1 MIDDGKKT
9 TETMTAAT
17 NSTDFG
23 RVENDGT
30 VLVKM
35 PDGSEKQVGQWAAG
49 DPNDG
54 LSFYIRKFHEIENE
68 ISLTLQRLREGK
80 GNADTAFKLIDRV
93 KTNLENPTFVGD
105 LSILVSKI
113 EELQVIAAVKKA
125 EFSAAKA
132 IAKEKAMEKR
142 RHLVEEAEKLVS
154 SKQWK
159 VTTKRFKE
167 IVEEWKKLSHGAKS
181 EEQALWKRFSS
192 ARSAFDKTR
201 RQYFSNLESTRKEA
215 NKIKSEIVSQAKAIA
230 ESKDWNETAN
240 KFRNLMTKW
249 KSAPILER
257 KEEQKLWKEFK
268 LAQDIFF
275 AARTAAFSVLDAEHA
290 KNLEA
295 KKLLLERAEKIL
307 PITDVK
313 SARNALKPIQAEWSK
328 VGHVSRKDKEK
339 IESRLKAVEEAI
351 RNAEKNESNRT
362 DPAKSA
368 RAQSTMELLEVK
380 LSKTEKERDEA
391 LTKGDTKKAET
402 LALTIESQKML
413 LDATKNALA
422 EFTR

>member
-1 MIDDGKKT
+1 MT
-9 TETMTAAT
+9 TSTS
-17 NSTDFG
+17 STDFG

-54 LSFYIRKFHEIENE
+54 LAFYIRKYHEIENE
-68 ISLTLQRLREGK
+68 LSLALQRLKEGK
-80 GNADTAFKLIDRV
+80 GNADAVFKLIERV
-93 KTNLENPTFVGD
+93 KTSLETPNFVGD
-105 LSILVSKI
+105 LNILSSKI
-113 EELQVIAAVKKA
+113 EELQVLAAVKKA

-142 RHLVEEAEKLVS
+142 KQLVEEAEKLIN

-159 VTTKRFKE
+159 VTTQRFKE
-167 IVEEWKKLSHGAKS
+167 IVEEWKKLPHGAKS
-181 EEQALWKRFSS
+181 EEQALWKRFSA

-201 RQYFSNLESTRKEA
+201 RQYFSTLESGRKEA
-215 NKIKSEIVSQAKAIA
+215 LKIKSEIVSQAKAIA
-230 ESKDWNETAN
+230 DSKEWNDTAN
-240 KFRNLMTKW
+240 KFRNLMAKW

-268 LAQDIFF
+268 LAQDVFF
-275 AARTAAFSVLDAEHA
+275 AARTAALSVLDEEHS

-295 KKLLLERAEKIL
+295 KKVLAEKAEKIL
-307 PITDVK
+307 PITDIK
-313 SARNALKPIQAEWSK
+313 SARQALKPIQEEWSK
-328 VGHVSRKDKEK
+328 IGHVSRKDKDK
-339 IESRLKAVEEAI
+339 IEARLKAVEEAI
-351 RNAEKNESNRT
+351 RNAEKNELNRT

-368 RAQSTMELLEVK
+368 RAQSTMELIEAK
-380 LSKTEKERDEA
+380 LIKTEKERESA
-391 LTKGDTKKAET
+391 LSSGDTKKAEK

-413 LDATKNALA
+413 LEATKTALA
-422 EFTR
+422 DFTR

>member
-1 MIDDGKKT
+1 MT
-9 TETMTAAT
+9 TSTS
-17 NSTDFG
+17 STDYG

-54 LSFYIRKFHEIENE
+54 LTFYIRKFHEIENE
-68 ISLTLQRLREGK
+68 LSLTLQRLKEGK
-80 GNADTAFKLIDRV
+80 GNAETAFKLIERV

-105 LSILVSKI
+105 LSILSTKI

-142 RHLVEEAEKLVS
+142 KQLVEEAEKLIG

-159 VTTKRFKE
+159 VTTQRFKE
-167 IVEEWKKLSHGAKS
+167 IVEEWKKLPHGTKS
-181 EEQALWKRFSS
+181 DEQALWKRFST

-201 RQYFSNLESTRKEA
+201 RQYFSTLEAGRKEA
-215 NKIKSEIVSQAKAIA
+215 NKVKSEIVTQAKAIA
-230 ESKDWNETAN
+230 ESKDWTDTAN
-240 KFRNLMTKW
+240 KFRNLMAKW

-268 LAQDIFF
+268 LAQDVFF
-275 AARTAAFSVLDAEHA
+275 AARTAALSVMDEEHT

-295 KKLLLERAEKIL
+295 KKVLAEKAEKIL
-307 PITDVK
+307 PITDIK
-313 SARNALKPIQAEWSK
+313 SARQALKPIQEEWSK
-328 VGHVSRKDKEK
+328 IGHVPRKDKEK
-339 IESRLKAVEEAI
+339 IESRLKAIEEAI
-351 RNAEKNESNRT
+351 RSAEKNELNRT

-368 RAQSTMELLEVK
+368 RAQSTMELLEAK
-380 LSKTEKERDEA
+380 LAKTEKERDA
-391 LTKGDTKKAET
+391 AIAKGDTKKAES
-402 LALTIESQKML
+402 LSSTIESQKML
-413 LDATKNALA
+413 LEATKVTLA
-422 EFTR
+422 DFTR

>member
-1 MIDDGKKT
+1 MT
-9 TETMTAAT
+9 TSTS
-17 NSTDFG
+17 STDFG

-54 LSFYIRKFHEIENE
+54 LAFYIRKYHEIENE
-68 ISLTLQRLREGK
+68 LSLALQRLKEGK
-80 GNADTAFKLIDRV
+80 GNADAVFKLIDRV
-93 KTNLENPTFVGD
+93 KTSLETPNFVGD
-105 LSILVSKI
+105 LNILSSKI
-113 EELQVIAAVKKA
+113 EELQVLAAVKKA

-142 RHLVEEAEKLVS
+142 KQLVEEAEKLIN

-159 VTTKRFKE
+159 VTTQRFKE
-167 IVEEWKKLSHGAKS
+167 IVEEWKKLPHGAKS
-181 EEQALWKRFSS
+181 EEQALWKRFSA

-201 RQYFSNLESTRKEA
+201 RQYFSTLESGRKEA
-215 NKIKSEIVSQAKAIA
+215 SKIKSEIVSQAKAIA
-230 ESKDWNETAN
+230 DSKEWNDTAN
-240 KFRNLMTKW
+240 KFRNLMAKW

-268 LAQDIFF
+268 LAQDVFF
-275 AARTAAFSVLDAEHA
+275 AARTAALSVLDEEHS

-295 KKLLLERAEKIL
+295 KKVLAEKAEKIL
-307 PITDVK
+307 PITDIK
-313 SARNALKPIQAEWSK
+313 SARQALKPIQEEWSK
-328 VGHVSRKDKEK
+328 IGHVSRKDKDK

-351 RNAEKNESNRT
+351 RNAEKNELNRT

-368 RAQSTMELLEVK
+368 RAQSTMELIEAK
-380 LSKTEKERDEA
+380 LIKTEKERESA
-391 LTKGDTKKAET
+391 LSSGDTKKAEK

-413 LDATKNALA
+413 LEATKTALA
-422 EFTR
+422 DFTR

>member
-1 MIDDGKKT
+1 MT
-9 TETMTAAT
+9 TSTS
-17 NSTDFG
+17 STDFG

-54 LSFYIRKFHEIENE
+54 LAFYIRKYHEIENE
-68 ISLTLQRLREGK
+68 LSLALQRLKEGK
-80 GNADTAFKLIDRV
+80 GNADAVFKLIERV
-93 KTNLENPTFVGD
+93 KTSLETPNFVGD
-105 LSILVSKI
+105 LNILSSKI
-113 EELQVIAAVKKA
+113 EELQVLAAVKKA

-142 RHLVEEAEKLVS
+142 KQLVEEAEKLIN

-159 VTTKRFKE
+159 VTTQRFKE
-167 IVEEWKKLSHGAKS
+167 IVEEWKKLPHGAKS
-181 EEQALWKRFSS
+181 EEQALWKRFSA

-201 RQYFSNLESTRKEA
+201 RQYFSTLESGRKEA
-215 NKIKSEIVSQAKAIA
+215 SKIKSEIVTQAKAIA
-230 ESKDWNETAN
+230 DSKEWNDTAN
-240 KFRNLMTKW
+240 KFRNLMAKW

-268 LAQDIFF
+268 LAQDVFF
-275 AARTAAFSVLDAEHA
+275 AARTAALSVLDEEHS

-295 KKLLLERAEKIL
+295 KKVLAEKAEKIL
-307 PITDVK
+307 PITDIK
-313 SARNALKPIQAEWSK
+313 SARQALKPIQEEWSK
-328 VGHVSRKDKEK
+328 IGHVSRKDKDK
-339 IESRLKAVEEAI
+339 IEARLKAVEEAI
-351 RNAEKNESNRT
+351 RNAEKNELNRT

-368 RAQSTMELLEVK
+368 RAQSTMELIEAK
-380 LSKTEKERDEA
+380 LIKTEKERESA
-391 LTKGDTKKAET
+391 LSSGDTKKAEK

-413 LDATKNALA
+413 LEATKTALA
-422 EFTR
+422 DFTR

>member
-1 MIDDGKKT
+1 MT
-9 TETMTAAT
+9 TSTS
-17 NSTDFG
+17 STDFG

-54 LSFYIRKFHEIENE
+54 LAFYIRKYHEIENE
-68 ISLTLQRLREGK
+68 LSLALQRLKEGK
-80 GNADTAFKLIDRV
+80 GNADAVFKLIERV
-93 KTNLENPTFVGD
+93 KTSLETPNFVGD
-105 LSILVSKI
+105 LSVLSTKI
-113 EELQVIAAVKKA
+113 EELQVLAAVKKA

-142 RHLVEEAEKLVS
+142 KQLVEEAEKLIN

-159 VTTKRFKE
+159 VTTQRFKE
-167 IVEEWKKLSHGAKS
+167 IVEEWKKLPHGAKS
-181 EEQALWKRFSS
+181 EEQSLWKRFSA

-201 RQYFSNLESTRKEA
+201 RQYFSTLESGRKEA
-215 NKIKSEIVSQAKAIA
+215 SKIKSEIVTQAKAIA
-230 ESKDWNETAN
+230 DSKEWNDTAN
-240 KFRNLMTKW
+240 KFRNLMAKW

-268 LAQDIFF
+268 LAQDVFF
-275 AARTAAFSVLDAEHA
+275 AARTAALSVMDEEHT

-295 KKLLLERAEKIL
+295 KKVLAEKAEKIL
-307 PITDVK
+307 PITDIK
-313 SARNALKPIQAEWSK
+313 SARQALKPIQEEWSK
-328 VGHVSRKDKEK
+328 IGHVSRKDKDK
-339 IESRLKAVEEAI
+339 IEARLKVVEEAI
-351 RNAEKNESNRT
+351 RNAEKNELTRT

-368 RAQSTMELLEVK
+368 RAQSTMELIEAK
-380 LSKTEKERDEA
+380 LIKTEKERESA
-391 LTKGDTKKAET
+391 LSSGDTKKAEK

-413 LDATKNALA
+413 LEATKTALA

>member
-1 MIDDGKKT
+1 MT
-9 TETMTAAT
+9 TSTS
-17 NSTDFG
+17 STDFG

-54 LSFYIRKFHEIENE
+54 LAFYIRKYHAIENE
-68 ISLTLQRLREGK
+68 LSLALQRLKEGK
-80 GNADTAFKLIDRV
+80 GNADAVFKLIERV
-93 KTNLENPTFVGD
+93 KTSLETPNFVGD
-105 LSILVSKI
+105 LSILSTKI
-113 EELQVIAAVKKA
+113 EELQVLAAVKKA
-125 EFSAAKA
+125 ESSAAKA

-142 RHLVEEAEKLVS
+142 KQLVEEAEKLIN

-159 VTTKRFKE
+159 VTTQRFKE
-167 IVEEWKKLSHGAKS
+167 IVEEWKKLPHGAKS

-201 RQYFSNLESTRKEA
+201 RQYFSTLESGRKEA
-215 NKIKSEIVSQAKAIA
+215 SKIKSEIVTQAKAIA
-230 ESKDWNETAN
+230 DSKEWNDTAN
-240 KFRNLMTKW
+240 KFRNLMAKW

-268 LAQDIFF
+268 LAQDVFF
-275 AARTAAFSVLDAEHA
+275 AARTAALSVLDEEHS

-295 KKLLLERAEKIL
+295 KKVLAEKAEKIL
-307 PITDVK
+307 PITDIK
-313 SARNALKPIQAEWSK
+313 SARQALKPIQEEWSK
-328 VGHVSRKDKEK
+328 IGHVSRKDKDK
-339 IESRLKAVEEAI
+339 IEARLKSVEEAI
-351 RNAEKNESNRT
+351 RNAEKNELNRT

-368 RAQSTMELLEVK
+368 RAQSTMELIEAK
-380 LSKTEKERDEA
+380 LIKTEKERESA
-391 LTKGDTKKAET
+391 LSSGDTKKAEK

-413 LDATKNALA
+413 LEATKTALA
-422 EFTR
+422 DFTR

>member
-1 MIDDGKKT
+1 MT
-9 TETMTAAT
+9 TSTS
-17 NSTDFG
+17 STDFG

-54 LSFYIRKFHEIENE
+54 LAFYIRKYHEIENE
-68 ISLTLQRLREGK
+68 LSLALQRLKEGK
-80 GNADTAFKLIDRV
+80 GNADAVFKLIERV
-93 KTNLENPTFVGD
+93 KTSLETPNFVGD
-105 LSILVSKI
+105 LSILSTKI
-113 EELQVIAAVKKA
+113 EELQVLAAVKKA

-142 RHLVEEAEKLVS
+142 KQLVEEAEKLIN

-159 VTTKRFKE
+159 VTTQRFKE
-167 IVEEWKKLSHGAKS
+167 IVEEWKKLPHGAKS
-181 EEQALWKRFSS
+181 EEQALWKRFSA

-201 RQYFSNLESTRKEA
+201 RQYFSTLESGRKEA
-215 NKIKSEIVSQAKAIA
+215 SKIKSEIVTQAKAIA
-230 ESKDWNETAN
+230 DSKEWNDTAN
-240 KFRNLMTKW
+240 KFRNLMAKW

-268 LAQDIFF
+268 LAQDVFF
-275 AARTAAFSVLDAEHA
+275 AARTAALSVLDEEHS

-295 KKLLLERAEKIL
+295 KKVLAEKAEKIL
-307 PITDVK
+307 PITDIK
-313 SARNALKPIQAEWSK
+313 SARQALKPIQEEWSK
-328 VGHVSRKDKEK
+328 IGHVSRKDKDK
-339 IESRLKAVEEAI
+339 IEARLKSVEEAI
-351 RNAEKNESNRT
+351 RNAEKNELNRT

-368 RAQSTMELLEVK
+368 RAQSTMELIEAK
-380 LSKTEKERDEA
+380 LIKTEKERESA
-391 LTKGDTKKAET
+391 LSSGDTKKAEK

-413 LDATKNALA
+413 LEATKTALA
-422 EFTR
+422 DFTR

>member
-1 MIDDGKKT
+1 MT
-9 TETMTAAT
+9 TSTS
-17 NSTDFG
+17 STDFG

-54 LSFYIRKFHEIENE
+54 LAFYIRKYHEIENE
-68 ISLTLQRLREGK
+68 LSLALQRLKEGK
-80 GNADTAFKLIDRV
+80 GNADAVFKLIERV
-93 KTNLENPTFVGD
+93 KTSLETPNFVGD
-105 LSILVSKI
+105 LSILSTKI
-113 EELQVIAAVKKA
+113 EELQVLAAVKKA

-142 RHLVEEAEKLVS
+142 KHLVEEAEKLIN

-159 VTTKRFKE
+159 VTTQRFKE
-167 IVEEWKKLSHGAKS
+167 IVEEWKKLPHGAKS
-181 EEQALWKRFSS
+181 EEQVLWKRFSA

-201 RQYFSNLESTRKEA
+201 RQYFSTLESGRKEA
-215 NKIKSEIVSQAKAIA
+215 SKIKSEIVTQAKAIA
-230 ESKDWNETAN
+230 DSKDWNDTAN
-240 KFRNLMTKW
+240 KFRNLMVKW

-268 LAQDIFF
+268 LAQDVFF
-275 AARTAAFSVLDAEHA
+275 AARTAALSVLDEEHT

-295 KKLLLERAEKIL
+295 KKVLAEKAEKIL
-307 PITDVK
+307 PITDIK
-313 SARNALKPIQAEWSK
+313 SARQALKPIQEEWSK
-328 VGHVSRKDKEK
+328 IGHVSRKDKDK
-339 IESRLKAVEEAI
+339 IEARLKAVEEAI
-351 RNAEKNESNRT
+351 RNAEKNELTRT

-368 RAQSTMELLEVK
+368 RAQSTMELIEAK
-380 LSKTEKERDEA
+380 LIKTEKERESA
-391 LTKGDTKKAET
+391 LSLGDTKKAEK

-413 LDATKNALA
+413 LEATKTALA

>member
-1 MIDDGKKT
+1 MT
-9 TETMTAAT
+9 TSTS
-17 NSTDFG
+17 STDFG

-54 LSFYIRKFHEIENE
+54 LAFYIRKYHEIENE
-68 ISLTLQRLREGK
+68 LSLALQRLKEGK
-80 GNADTAFKLIDRV
+80 GNADAVFKLIERV
-93 KTNLENPTFVGD
+93 KTSLETPNFVGD
-105 LSILVSKI
+105 LNILSSKI
-113 EELQVIAAVKKA
+113 EELQVLAAVKKA

-142 RHLVEEAEKLVS
+142 KQLVEEAEKLIN

-159 VTTKRFKE
+159 VTTQRFKE
-167 IVEEWKKLSHGAKS
+167 IVEEWKKLPHGAKS
-181 EEQALWKRFSS
+181 EEQALWKRFSA

-201 RQYFSNLESTRKEA
+201 RQYFSTLESGRKEA
-215 NKIKSEIVSQAKAIA
+215 SKIKSEIVTQAKAIA
-230 ESKDWNETAN
+230 DSKEWNDTAN
-240 KFRNLMTKW
+240 KFRNLMAKW

-268 LAQDIFF
+268 LAQDVFF
-275 AARTAAFSVLDAEHA
+275 AARTAALSVLDEEHS

-295 KKLLLERAEKIL
+295 KKVLAEKAEKIL
-307 PITDVK
+307 PITDIK
-313 SARNALKPIQAEWSK
+313 SARQALKPIQEEWSK
-328 VGHVSRKDKEK
+328 IGHVSRKDKDK

-351 RNAEKNESNRT
+351 RNAEKNELNRT

-368 RAQSTMELLEVK
+368 RAQSTMELIEAK
-380 LSKTEKERDEA
+380 LIKTEKERESA
-391 LTKGDTKKAET
+391 ISSGDTKKAEK

-413 LDATKNALA
+413 LEATKTALA
-422 EFTR
+422 DFTR

>member
-1 MIDDGKKT
+1 MT
-9 TETMTAAT
+9 TSTS
-17 NSTDFG
+17 STDFG

-54 LSFYIRKFHEIENE
+54 LAFYIRKYHEIENE
-68 ISLTLQRLREGK
+68 LSLALQRLKEGK
-80 GNADTAFKLIDRV
+80 GNADAVFKLIDRV
-93 KTNLENPTFVGD
+93 KTSLETPNFVGD
-105 LSILVSKI
+105 LNILSSKI
-113 EELQVIAAVKKA
+113 GELQVLAAVKKA

-142 RHLVEEAEKLVS
+142 KQLVEEAEKLIN

-159 VTTKRFKE
+159 VTTQRFKE
-167 IVEEWKKLSHGAKS
+167 IVEEWKKLPHGAKS
-181 EEQALWKRFSS
+181 EEQALWKRFSA

-201 RQYFSNLESTRKEA
+201 RQYFSTLESGRKEA
-215 NKIKSEIVSQAKAIA
+215 SKIKSEIVSQAKAIA
-230 ESKDWNETAN
+230 DSKEWNDTAN
-240 KFRNLMTKW
+240 KFRNLMAKW

-268 LAQDIFF
+268 LAQDVFF
-275 AARTAAFSVLDAEHA
+275 AARTAALSVLDEEHS

-295 KKLLLERAEKIL
+295 KKVLAEKAEKIL
-307 PITDVK
+307 PITDIK
-313 SARNALKPIQAEWSK
+313 SARQALKPIQEEWSK
-328 VGHVSRKDKEK
+328 IGHVSRKDKDK
-339 IESRLKAVEEAI
+339 IEARLKSVEEAI
-351 RNAEKNESNRT
+351 RNAEKNELNRT

-368 RAQSTMELLEVK
+368 RAQSTMELIEAK
-380 LSKTEKERDEA
+380 LIKTEKERESA
-391 LTKGDTKKAET
+391 ISSGDTKKAEK

-413 LDATKNALA
+413 LEATKTALA
-422 EFTR
+422 DFTR

>member
-1 MIDDGKKT
+1 MT
-9 TETMTAAT
+9 TSTS
-17 NSTDFG
+17 STDFG

-54 LSFYIRKFHEIENE
+54 LAFYIRKYHEIENE
-68 ISLTLQRLREGK
+68 LSLALQRLKEGK
-80 GNADTAFKLIDRV
+80 GNADAVFKLIERV
-93 KTNLENPTFVGD
+93 KTSLETPNFVGD
-105 LSILVSKI
+105 LNILSSKI
-113 EELQVIAAVKKA
+113 GELQVLAAVKKA

-142 RHLVEEAEKLVS
+142 KQLVEEAEKLIN

-159 VTTKRFKE
+159 VTTQRFKE
-167 IVEEWKKLSHGAKS
+167 IVEEWKKLPHGAKS
-181 EEQALWKRFSS
+181 EEQALWKRFSA

-201 RQYFSNLESTRKEA
+201 RQYFSTLESGRKEA
-215 NKIKSEIVSQAKAIA
+215 SKIKSEIVTQAKAIA
-230 ESKDWNETAN
+230 DSKEWNDTAN
-240 KFRNLMTKW
+240 KFRNLMAKW

-268 LAQDIFF
+268 LAQDVFF
-275 AARTAAFSVLDAEHA
+275 AARTAALSVLDEEHS

-295 KKLLLERAEKIL
+295 KKVLAEKAEKIL
-307 PITDVK
+307 PITDIK
-313 SARNALKPIQAEWSK
+313 SARQALKPIQEEWSK
-328 VGHVSRKDKEK
+328 IGHVSRKDKDK

-351 RNAEKNESNRT
+351 RNAEKNELNRT

-368 RAQSTMELLEVK
+368 RAQSTMELIEAK
-380 LSKTEKERDEA
+380 LIKTEKERESA
-391 LTKGDTKKAET
+391 ISSGDTKKAEK

-413 LDATKNALA
+413 LEATKTALA
-422 EFTR
+422 DFTR

>member
-1 MIDDGKKT
+1 MT
-9 TETMTAAT
+9 TSTS
-17 NSTDFG
+17 STDFG

-54 LSFYIRKFHEIENE
+54 LAFYIRKYHEIENE
-68 ISLTLQRLREGK
+68 LSLALQRLKEGK
-80 GNADTAFKLIDRV
+80 GNVDAVFKLIERV
-93 KTNLENPTFVGD
+93 KTSLENPNFVGD
-105 LSILVSKI
+105 ISILSTKI
-113 EELQVIAAVKKA
+113 EELQVLAAVKKA

-142 RHLVEEAEKLVS
+142 KQLVEEAEKLVN

-159 VTTKRFKE
+159 VTTQRFKE
-167 IVEEWKKLSHGAKS
+167 IVEEWKKLPHGAKS
-181 EEQALWKRFSS
+181 EEQALWKRFSA

-201 RQYFSNLESTRKEA
+201 RQYFSTLESGRKEA
-215 NKIKSEIVSQAKAIA
+215 SKIKSEIVTQAKAIA
-230 ESKDWNETAN
+230 DSKEWNDTAN
-240 KFRNLMTKW
+240 KFRNLMAKW

-268 LAQDIFF
+268 LAQDVFF
-275 AARTAAFSVLDAEHA
+275 AARTAALSVLDEEHS

-295 KKLLLERAEKIL
+295 KKVLAEKAEKIL
-307 PITDVK
+307 PITDIK
-313 SARNALKPIQAEWSK
+313 SARQALKPIQEEWSK
-328 VGHVSRKDKEK
+328 IGHVSRKDKDK
-339 IESRLKAVEEAI
+339 IEARLKAVEEAI
-351 RNAEKNESNRT
+351 RNAEKNELNRT

-368 RAQSTMELLEVK
+368 RAQSTMELIEAK
-380 LSKTEKERDEA
+380 LIKTEKERESA
-391 LTKGDTKKAET
+391 LSSGDTKKAEK

-413 LDATKNALA
+413 LEATKTALA
-422 EFTR
+422 DFTR

>member
-1 MIDDGKKT
+1 MT
-9 TETMTAAT
+9 TSTS
-17 NSTDFG
+17 STDFG

-54 LSFYIRKFHEIENE
+54 LAFYIRKYHEIENE
-68 ISLTLQRLREGK
+68 LSLALQRLKEGK
-80 GNADTAFKLIDRV
+80 GNADAVFKLIERV
-93 KTNLENPTFVGD
+93 KTSLETPNFVGD
-105 LSILVSKI
+105 ISILYTKI
-113 EELQVIAAVKKA
+113 EELQVLAAVKKA

-142 RHLVEEAEKLVS
+142 KQLVEEAEKLIN

-159 VTTKRFKE
+159 VTTQRFKE
-167 IVEEWKKLSHGAKS
+167 IVEEWKKLPHGAKS
-181 EEQALWKRFSS
+181 EEQALWKRFSA

-201 RQYFSNLESTRKEA
+201 RQYFSTLESGRKEA
-215 NKIKSEIVSQAKAIA
+215 SKIKSEIVTQAKAIA
-230 ESKDWNETAN
+230 DSKEWNDTAN
-240 KFRNLMTKW
+240 KFRNLMAKW

-268 LAQDIFF
+268 LAQDVFF
-275 AARTAAFSVLDAEHA
+275 AARTAALSVLDEEHS

-295 KKLLLERAEKIL
+295 KKVLAEKAEKIL
-307 PITDVK
+307 PITDIK
-313 SARNALKPIQAEWSK
+313 SARQALKPIQEEWSK
-328 VGHVSRKDKEK
+328 IGHVSRKDKDK
-339 IESRLKAVEEAI
+339 IEARLKAVEEAI
-351 RNAEKNESNRT
+351 RNAEKNELNRT

-368 RAQSTMELLEVK
+368 RAQSTMELIEAK
-380 LSKTEKERDEA
+380 LIKTEKERESA
-391 LTKGDTKKAET
+391 LSSGDTKKAEK

-413 LDATKNALA
+413 LEATKTALA
-422 EFTR
+422 DFTR

>member
-1 MIDDGKKT
+1 MT
-9 TETMTAAT
+9 TSTS
-17 NSTDFG
+17 STDFG
-23 RVENDGT
+23 RVESDGT

-54 LSFYIRKFHEIENE
+54 LNFYIRKFHEIENE
-68 ISLTLQRLREGK
+68 ISLTLQRLKEGK
-80 GNADTAFKLIDRV
+80 GNAETAFKLIERV
-93 KTNLENPTFVGD
+93 KTNLQNPTFVGD
-105 LSILVSKI
+105 LSSLSSKI

-142 RHLVEEAEKLVS
+142 KQLVEEAEKLTS

-159 VTTKRFKE
+159 ATTQRFKE
-167 IVEEWKKLSHGAKS
+167 IVDEWKKLPHGVKS

-192 ARSAFDKTR
+192 ARSSFDKTR
-201 RQYFSNLESTRKEA
+201 RQYFSTLESGRKEA
-215 NKIKSEIVSQAKAIA
+215 TKIKNEIVTQAKALA
-230 ESKDWNETAN
+230 DSKDWNDTAN

-268 LAQDIFF
+268 VAQDVFF
-275 AARTAAFSVLDAEHA
+275 AARTAALSVLDEEHT

-295 KKLLLERAEKIL
+295 KKILAEKAEKLL
-307 PITDVK
+307 PITDIK
-313 SARNALKPIQAEWSK
+313 SARQSLKPIQEEWGK
-328 VGHVSRKDKEK
+328 IGHVPRKEKDK

-351 RNAEKNESNRT
+351 RNAEKNELNRT

-368 RAQSTMELLEVK
+368 RAQSTIELLETK
-380 LSKTEKERDEA
+380 LAKTEKEREEA
-391 LTKGDTKKAET
+391 LAKGDNKKAES
-402 LALTIESQKML
+402 LAATIESQKML
-413 LDATKNALA
+413 LEATKTTLA
-422 EFTR
+422 DFKR

>member
-1 MIDDGKKT
+1 MT
-9 TETMTAAT
+9 TSTS
-17 NSTDFG
+17 STDYG

-54 LSFYIRKFHEIENE
+54 LTFYIRKFHEIENE
-68 ISLTLQRLREGK
+68 ISLTLQRLKEGK
-80 GNADTAFKLIDRV
+80 GNAETAFKLIERV

-105 LSILVSKI
+105 LSILSTKI

-142 RHLVEEAEKLVS
+142 KQLVEEAEKLIG

-159 VTTKRFKE
+159 VTTQRFKE
-167 IVEEWKKLSHGAKS
+167 IVEEWKKLPHGTKS
-181 EEQALWKRFSS
+181 DEQVLWKRFST

-201 RQYFSNLESTRKEA
+201 RQYFSTLEAGRKEA
-215 NKIKSEIVSQAKAIA
+215 NKVKSEIVAQAKAIA
-230 ESKDWNETAN
+230 ESKDWTDTAN
-240 KFRNLMTKW
+240 KFRNLMAKW

-268 LAQDIFF
+268 LAQDVFF
-275 AARTAAFSVLDAEHA
+275 AARTAALSVMDEEHT

-295 KKLLLERAEKIL
+295 KKVLAEKAEKIL
-307 PITDVK
+307 PITDIK
-313 SARNALKPIQAEWSK
+313 SARQALKPIQEEWSK
-328 VGHVSRKDKEK
+328 IGHVPRKDKEK
-339 IESRLKAVEEAI
+339 IESRLKAIEEAI
-351 RNAEKNESNRT
+351 RSAEKNELNRT

-368 RAQSTMELLEVK
+368 RAQSTMELLEAK
-380 LSKTEKERDEA
+380 LVKTEKERDA
-391 LTKGDTKKAET
+391 AIAKGDTKKAES
-402 LALTIESQKML
+402 LSSTIESQKML
-413 LDATKNALA
+413 LEATKVTLA
-422 EFTR
+422 DFTR

>member
-1 MIDDGKKT
+1 MT
-9 TETMTAAT
+9 TSTS
-17 NSTDFG
+17 STDFG

-54 LSFYIRKFHEIENE
+54 LAFYIRKYHEIENE
-68 ISLTLQRLREGK
+68 LSLALQRLKEGK
-80 GNADTAFKLIDRV
+80 GNADAVFKLIERV
-93 KTNLENPTFVGD
+93 KTSLETPNFVGD
-105 LSILVSKI
+105 ISILSTKI
-113 EELQVIAAVKKA
+113 EELQVLAAVKKA

-142 RHLVEEAEKLVS
+142 KQLVEEAEKLIN

-159 VTTKRFKE
+159 VTTQRFKE
-167 IVEEWKKLSHGAKS
+167 IVEEWKKLPHGAKS
-181 EEQALWKRFSS
+181 EEQALWKRFSA

-201 RQYFSNLESTRKEA
+201 RQYFSTLESGRKEA
-215 NKIKSEIVSQAKAIA
+215 SKIKSEIVTQAKAIA
-230 ESKDWNETAN
+230 DSKEWNDTAN
-240 KFRNLMTKW
+240 KFRNLMAKW

-268 LAQDIFF
+268 LAQDVFF
-275 AARTAAFSVLDAEHA
+275 AARTAALSVLDEEHS

-295 KKLLLERAEKIL
+295 KKVLAEKAEKIL
-307 PITDVK
+307 PITDIK
-313 SARNALKPIQAEWSK
+313 SARQALKPIQEEWSK
-328 VGHVSRKDKEK
+328 IGHVSRKDKDK

-351 RNAEKNESNRT
+351 RNAEKNELNRT

-368 RAQSTMELLEVK
+368 RAQSTMELIEAK
-380 LSKTEKERDEA
+380 LIKTEKERESA
-391 LTKGDTKKAET
+391 LSSGDTKKAEK

-413 LDATKNALA
+413 LEATKTALA
-422 EFTR
+422 DFTR

>member
-1 MIDDGKKT
+1 MT
-9 TETMTAAT
+9 TSTS
-17 NSTDFG
+17 STDFG

-54 LSFYIRKFHEIENE
+54 LAFYIRKYHEIENE
-68 ISLTLQRLREGK
+68 LSLALQRLKEGK
-80 GNADTAFKLIDRV
+80 GNADAVFKLIERV
-93 KTNLENPTFVGD
+93 KTSLETPNFVGD
-105 LSILVSKI
+105 LNILSSKI
-113 EELQVIAAVKKA
+113 EELQVLAAVKKA

-142 RHLVEEAEKLVS
+142 KQLVEEAEKLIN

-159 VTTKRFKE
+159 VTTQRFKE
-167 IVEEWKKLSHGAKS
+167 IVEEWKKLPHGAKS
-181 EEQALWKRFSS
+181 EEQALWKRFSA

-201 RQYFSNLESTRKEA
+201 RQYFSTLESGRKEA
-215 NKIKSEIVSQAKAIA
+215 SKIKSEIVTQAKAIA
-230 ESKDWNETAN
+230 DSKEWNDTAN
-240 KFRNLMTKW
+240 KFRNLMAKW

-268 LAQDIFF
+268 LAQDVFF
-275 AARTAAFSVLDAEHA
+275 AARTAALSVLDEEHS

-295 KKLLLERAEKIL
+295 KKVLAEKAEKIL
-307 PITDVK
+307 PITDIK
-313 SARNALKPIQAEWSK
+313 SARQALKPIQEEWSK
-328 VGHVSRKDKEK
+328 IGHVSRKDKDK

-351 RNAEKNESNRT
+351 RNAEKNELNRT

-368 RAQSTMELLEVK
+368 RAQSTMELIEAK
-380 LSKTEKERDEA
+380 LIKTEKERESA
-391 LTKGDTKKAET
+391 LTSGDTKKAEK

-413 LDATKNALA
+413 LEATKTALA
-422 EFTR
+422 DFTR

>member
-1 MIDDGKKT
+1 MT
-9 TETMTAAT
+9 TSTS
-17 NSTDFG
+17 STDFG

-54 LSFYIRKFHEIENE
+54 LAFYIRKYHEIENE
-68 ISLTLQRLREGK
+68 LSLALQRLKEGK
-80 GNADTAFKLIDRV
+80 GNADAVFKLIERV
-93 KTNLENPTFVGD
+93 KTSLETPNFVGD
-105 LSILVSKI
+105 LNILSSKI
-113 EELQVIAAVKKA
+113 GELQVLAAVKKA

-142 RHLVEEAEKLVS
+142 KQLVEEAEKLIN

-159 VTTKRFKE
+159 VTTQRFKE
-167 IVEEWKKLSHGAKS
+167 IVEEWKKLPHGAKS
-181 EEQALWKRFSS
+181 EEQALWKRFSA

-201 RQYFSNLESTRKEA
+201 RQYFSTLESGRKEA
-215 NKIKSEIVSQAKAIA
+215 SKIKSEIVTQAKAIA
-230 ESKDWNETAN
+230 DSKEWNDTAN
-240 KFRNLMTKW
+240 KFRNLMAKW

-268 LAQDIFF
+268 LAQDVFF
-275 AARTAAFSVLDAEHA
+275 AARTAALSVLDEEHS

-295 KKLLLERAEKIL
+295 KKVLAEKAEKIL
-307 PITDVK
+307 PITDIK
-313 SARNALKPIQAEWSK
+313 SARQALKPIQEEWSK
-328 VGHVSRKDKEK
+328 IGHVSRKDKDK

-351 RNAEKNESNRT
+351 RNAEKNELNRT

-368 RAQSTMELLEVK
+368 RAQSTMELIEAK
-380 LSKTEKERDEA
+380 LIKTEKERESA
-391 LTKGDTKKAET
+391 LSSGDTKKAEK

-413 LDATKNALA
+413 LEATKTALA
-422 EFTR
+422 DFTR

>member
-1 MIDDGKKT
+1 MT
-9 TETMTAAT
+9 TSTS
-17 NSTDFG
+17 STDFG

-54 LSFYIRKFHEIENE
+54 LAFYIRKYHEIENE
-68 ISLTLQRLREGK
+68 LSLALQRLKEGK
-80 GNADTAFKLIDRV
+80 GNADAVFKLIDRV
-93 KTNLENPTFVGD
+93 KTSLETPNFVGD
-105 LSILVSKI
+105 LNILSSKI
-113 EELQVIAAVKKA
+113 EELQVLAAVKKA

-142 RHLVEEAEKLVS
+142 KQLVEEAEKLIN

-159 VTTKRFKE
+159 VTTQRFKE
-167 IVEEWKKLSHGAKS
+167 IVEEWKKLPHGAKS
-181 EEQALWKRFSS
+181 EEQALWKRFSA

-201 RQYFSNLESTRKEA
+201 RQYFSTLESGRKEA
-215 NKIKSEIVSQAKAIA
+215 SKIKSEIVTQAKAIA
-230 ESKDWNETAN
+230 DSKEWNDTAN
-240 KFRNLMTKW
+240 KFRNLMAKW

-268 LAQDIFF
+268 LAQDVFF
-275 AARTAAFSVLDAEHA
+275 AARTAALSVLDEEHS

-295 KKLLLERAEKIL
+295 KKVLAEKAEKIL
-307 PITDVK
+307 PITDIK
-313 SARNALKPIQAEWSK
+313 SARQALKPIQEEWSK
-328 VGHVSRKDKEK
+328 IGHVSRKDKDK
-339 IESRLKAVEEAI
+339 IEARLKAVEEAI
-351 RNAEKNESNRT
+351 RNAEKNELNRT

-368 RAQSTMELLEVK
+368 RAQSTMELIEAK
-380 LSKTEKERDEA
+380 LIKTEKERESA
-391 LTKGDTKKAET
+391 LSSGDTKKAEK

-413 LDATKNALA
+413 LEATKTALA
-422 EFTR
+422 DFTR

>member
-1 MIDDGKKT
+1 MT
-9 TETMTAAT
+9 TSTS
-17 NSTDFG
+17 STDFG

-54 LSFYIRKFHEIENE
+54 LAFYIRKYHEIENE
-68 ISLTLQRLREGK
+68 LSLALQRLKEGK
-80 GNADTAFKLIDRV
+80 GNADAVFKLIERV
-93 KTNLENPTFVGD
+93 KTSLETPNFVGD
-105 LSILVSKI
+105 ISILSTKI
-113 EELQVIAAVKKA
+113 EELQVLAAVKKA

-142 RHLVEEAEKLVS
+142 KLLVEEAEKLIN

-159 VTTKRFKE
+159 VTTQRFME
-167 IVEEWKKLSHGAKS
+167 IVEEWKKLPHGAKS
-181 EEQALWKRFSS
+181 EEQALWKRFSA

-201 RQYFSNLESTRKEA
+201 RQYFSTLESGRKEA
-215 NKIKSEIVSQAKAIA
+215 SKIKSEIVTQAKAIA
-230 ESKDWNETAN
+230 DSKEWNDTAN
-240 KFRNLMTKW
+240 KFRNLMAKW

-268 LAQDIFF
+268 LAQDVFF
-275 AARTAAFSVLDAEHA
+275 AARTAALSVLDEEHS

-295 KKLLLERAEKIL
+295 KKVLAEKAEKIL
-307 PITDVK
+307 PITDIK
-313 SARNALKPIQAEWSK
+313 SARQALKPIQEEWSK
-328 VGHVSRKDKEK
+328 IGHVSRKDKDK
-339 IESRLKAVEEAI
+339 IEARLKSVEEAI
-351 RNAEKNESNRT
+351 RNAEKNELNRT

-368 RAQSTMELLEVK
+368 RAQSTMELIEAK
-380 LSKTEKERDEA
+380 LIKTEKERDSA
-391 LTKGDTKKAET
+391 LSSGDTKKAEK

-413 LDATKNALA
+413 LEATKTALA
-422 EFTR
+422 DFTR

>member
-1 MIDDGKKT
+1 MT
-9 TETMTAAT
+9 TSTS
-17 NSTDFG
+17 STDFG

-54 LSFYIRKFHEIENE
+54 LAFYIRKYHEIENE
-68 ISLTLQRLREGK
+68 LSLALQRLKEGK
-80 GNADTAFKLIDRV
+80 GNAEAVFKLIERV
-93 KTNLENPTFVGD
+93 KTSLETPNFVGD
-105 LSILVSKI
+105 LSILSTKI
-113 EELQVIAAVKKA
+113 EELQVLAAVKKA

-142 RHLVEEAEKLVS
+142 KQLVEEAEKLIN

-159 VTTKRFKE
+159 VTTQRFKE
-167 IVEEWKKLSHGAKS
+167 IVEEWKKLPHGAKS

-201 RQYFSNLESTRKEA
+201 RQYFSTLESGRKEA
-215 NKIKSEIVSQAKAIA
+215 SKIKSEIVTQAKAIA
-230 ESKDWNETAN
+230 DSKEWNDTAN
-240 KFRNLMTKW
+240 KFRNLMAKW

-268 LAQDIFF
+268 LAQDVFF
-275 AARTAAFSVLDAEHA
+275 AARTAALSVLDEEHS

-295 KKLLLERAEKIL
+295 KKVLAEKAEKIL
-307 PITDVK
+307 PITDIK
-313 SARNALKPIQAEWSK
+313 SARQALKPIQEEWSK
-328 VGHVSRKDKEK
+328 IGHVSRKDKDK
-339 IESRLKAVEEAI
+339 IEARLKAVEEAI
-351 RNAEKNESNRT
+351 RNAEKNELNRT

-368 RAQSTMELLEVK
+368 RAQSTMELIEAK
-380 LSKTEKERDEA
+380 LIKTEKERESA
-391 LTKGDTKKAET
+391 LSSGDTKKAEK

-413 LDATKNALA
+413 LEATKTALA
-422 EFTR
+422 DFTR

>member
-1 MIDDGKKT
+1 MT
-9 TETMTAAT
+9 TSTS
-17 NSTDFG
+17 STDFG

-54 LSFYIRKFHEIENE
+54 LAFYIRKYHEIENE
-68 ISLTLQRLREGK
+68 LSLALQRLKEGK
-80 GNADTAFKLIDRV
+80 GNADAVFKLIERV
-93 KTNLENPTFVGD
+93 KTSLEAPNFVGD
-105 LSILVSKI
+105 ISILSTKI
-113 EELQVIAAVKKA
+113 EELQVLAAVKKA

-142 RHLVEEAEKLVS
+142 KQLVEEAEKLVN

-159 VTTKRFKE
+159 VTTQRFKE
-167 IVEEWKKLSHGAKS
+167 IVEEWKKLPHGAKS
-181 EEQALWKRFSS
+181 EEQALWKRFSA

-201 RQYFSNLESTRKEA
+201 RQYFSTLESGRKEA
-215 NKIKSEIVSQAKAIA
+215 SKIKSEIVTQAKAIA
-230 ESKDWNETAN
+230 DSKEWNDTAN
-240 KFRNLMTKW
+240 KFRNLMAKW

-268 LAQDIFF
+268 LAQDVFF
-275 AARTAAFSVLDAEHA
+275 AARTAALSVLDEEHS

-295 KKLLLERAEKIL
+295 KKVLAEKAEKIL
-307 PITDVK
+307 PITDIK
-313 SARNALKPIQAEWSK
+313 SARQALKPIQEEWSK
-328 VGHVSRKDKEK
+328 IGHVSRKDKDK
-339 IESRLKAVEEAI
+339 IEARLKAVEEAI
-351 RNAEKNESNRT
+351 RNAEKNELNRT

-368 RAQSTMELLEVK
+368 RAQSTMELIEAK
-380 LSKTEKERDEA
+380 LIKTEKERESA
-391 LTKGDTKKAET
+391 LSSGDTKKAEK

-413 LDATKNALA
+413 LEATKTALA
-422 EFTR
+422 DFTR

>member
-1 MIDDGKKT
+1 MT
-9 TETMTAAT
+9 TSTS
-17 NSTDFG
+17 STDFG

-54 LSFYIRKFHEIENE
+54 LAFYIRKYHEIENE
-68 ISLTLQRLREGK
+68 LSLALQRLKEGK
-80 GNADTAFKLIDRV
+80 GNADAVFKLIERV
-93 KTNLENPTFVGD
+93 KTSLETPNFVGD
-105 LSILVSKI
+105 LNILSSKI
-113 EELQVIAAVKKA
+113 EELQVLAAVKKA

-142 RHLVEEAEKLVS
+142 KQLVEEAEKLIN

-159 VTTKRFKE
+159 VTTQRFKE
-167 IVEEWKKLSHGAKS
+167 IVEEWKKLPHGAKS
-181 EEQALWKRFSS
+181 EEQALWKRFSA

-201 RQYFSNLESTRKEA
+201 RQYFSTLESGRKEA
-215 NKIKSEIVSQAKAIA
+215 SKIKSEIVTQAKAIA
-230 ESKDWNETAN
+230 DSKEWNDTAN
-240 KFRNLMTKW
+240 KFRNLMAKW

-268 LAQDIFF
+268 LAQDVFF
-275 AARTAAFSVLDAEHA
+275 AARTAALSVLDEEHS

-295 KKLLLERAEKIL
+295 KKVLAEKAEKIL
-307 PITDVK
+307 PITDIK
-313 SARNALKPIQAEWSK
+313 SARQALKPIQEEWSK
-328 VGHVSRKDKEK
+328 IGHVSRKDKDK
-339 IESRLKAVEEAI
+339 IEARLKSVEEAI
-351 RNAEKNESNRT
+351 RNAEKNELNRT

-368 RAQSTMELLEVK
+368 RAQSTMELIEAK
-380 LSKTEKERDEA
+380 LIKTEKERESA
-391 LTKGDTKKAET
+391 LTSGDTKKAEK

-413 LDATKNALA
+413 LEATKTALA
-422 EFTR
+422 DFTR

>member
-1 MIDDGKKT
+1 MT
-9 TETMTAAT
+9 TSTS
-17 NSTDFG
+17 STDFG
-23 RVENDGT
+23 RVESDGT

-54 LSFYIRKFHEIENE
+54 LNFYIRKFHEIENE
-68 ISLTLQRLREGK
+68 ISLTLQRLKEGK
-80 GNADTAFKLIDRV
+80 GNAETAFKLIERV
-93 KTNLENPTFVGD
+93 KTNLQNPTFVGD
-105 LSILVSKI
+105 LSSLSSKI

-142 RHLVEEAEKLVS
+142 KQLVEEAEKLTS

-159 VTTKRFKE
+159 ATTQRFKE
-167 IVEEWKKLSHGAKS
+167 IVEEWKKLPHGVKS

-192 ARSAFDKTR
+192 ARSSFDKTR
-201 RQYFSNLESTRKEA
+201 RQYFSTLESGRKEA
-215 NKIKSEIVSQAKAIA
+215 TKIKNEIVTQAKALA
-230 ESKDWNETAN
+230 DSKDWNDTAN

-268 LAQDIFF
+268 VAQDVFF
-275 AARTAAFSVLDAEHA
+275 AARTAALSVLDEEHT

-295 KKLLLERAEKIL
+295 KKILAEKAEKLL
-307 PITDVK
+307 PITDIK
-313 SARNALKPIQAEWSK
+313 SARQSLKPIQEEWGK
-328 VGHVSRKDKEK
+328 IGHVPRKEKDK

-351 RNAEKNESNRT
+351 RTAEKNELNRT

-368 RAQSTMELLEVK
+368 RAQSTMELLETK
-380 LSKTEKERDEA
+380 LAKTEKEREEA
-391 LTKGDTKKAET
+391 IAKGDNKKAES
-402 LALTIESQKML
+402 LAATIESQKML
-413 LDATKNALA
+413 LEATKTTLA
-422 EFTR
+422 DFKR